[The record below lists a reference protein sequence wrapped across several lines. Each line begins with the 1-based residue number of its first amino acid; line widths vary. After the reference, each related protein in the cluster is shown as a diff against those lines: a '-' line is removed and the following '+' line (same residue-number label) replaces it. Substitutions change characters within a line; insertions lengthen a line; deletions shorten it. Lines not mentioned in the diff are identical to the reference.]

1 MRNYFCCKTRFEC
14 FLMTT
19 SSVPDAA
26 AFNLIG
32 NSILVN
38 GFSTFPIK
46 DNPFFS
52 NNTQSLNKNPLDC
65 PILCN

>member
-32 NSILVN
+32 NSI
-38 GFSTFPIK
+38 
-46 DNPFFS
+46 
-52 NNTQSLNKNPLDC
+52 
-65 PILCN
+65 

>member
-1 MRNYFCCKTRFEC
+1 
-14 FLMTT
+14 MTT

-26 AFNLIG
+26 AFNLNG

-46 DNPFFS
+46 DHPFFS
-52 NNTQSLNKNPLDC
+52 HDTKSLNKNPLDC
-65 PILCN
+65 SISCNWAFESLPL

>member
-1 MRNYFCCKTRFEC
+1 MRNYLCCKTRFEC

-26 AFNLIG
+26 AFNLNG

-46 DNPFFS
+46 DHPFFS
-52 NNTQSLNKNPLDC
+52 HDTKSLNKNPLDC
-65 PILCN
+65 SISCN

>member
-38 GFSTFPIK
+38 
-46 DNPFFS
+46 FFS
-52 NNTQSLNKNPLDC
+52 NSTQSLNKNPLDC

>member
-1 MRNYFCCKTRFEC
+1 
-14 FLMTT
+14 MTT

-52 NNTQSLNKNPLDC
+52 NSTQSLNKNPLDC